1 MIEITIPPREF
12 YSDQTNE
19 FYEFKGATLTME
31 HSLVSL
37 QKWEAR
43 WNKPFLSTKLS
54 YEESIDY
61 FKCMT
66 LNKNVDPYAYK
77 SMTEQNIKALND
89 YIYRKMTP
97 TVFTNEQK
105 SRLNDQFITA
115 EDIYSWMFELQMPL
129 ECEKWH
135 LNRLIDQIKV
145 CMLDRQPKKKMSK
158 KDTTAMYARINA
170 ERRKKFN
177 TKG

>member
-1 MIEITIPPREF
+1 
-12 YSDQTNE
+12 
-19 FYEFKGATLTME
+19 
-31 HSLVSL
+31 
-37 QKWEAR
+37 
-43 WNKPFLSTKLS
+43 
-54 YEESIDY
+54 
-61 FKCMT
+61 MT

-89 YIYRKMTP
+89 YIYRKMTA
-97 TVFTNEQK
+97 TVFTNKQK

-135 LNRLIDQIKV
+135 LNRLIDQIEV
-145 CMLDRQPKKKMSK
+145 CMLDRQPKKMMSK